1 MSLLAS
7 LCLLIIVVYDWLL
20 VTAIIF
26 IGFVLS
32 YLSVGDSV
40 NIGLL
45 SLEFIPI
52 FFVYRYRLYA
62 CNTSAQ
68 NRPTI
73 KN

>member
-1 MSLLAS
+1 MSS
-7 LCLLIIVVYDWLL
+7 IIVVYDWLL

-32 YLSVGDSV
+32 YLSVDSV

-52 FFVYRYRLYA
+52 FSFIVIGCMLATHRRKID
-62 CNTSAQ
+62 Q
-68 NRPTI
+68 
-73 KN
+73 